1 MVHKHKLV
9 VLGLA
14 GLLLTGCGVIPS
26 AMGLSDN
33 VKLESKE
40 TTEEVKEVEV
50 AKDYLLV
57 IKGGKVVDEKVSKS
71 IVKDGEISNTYK
83 YIYEL
88 PEELTTENLVGE
100 VVEDSEVA
108 SDVAYETAV
117 DKSNKRYKEN
127 QAEDPDVWITF
138 TVPSG
143 YQVYLIPNVLE
154 AQYSSIKNEL
164 LAQTTKL
171 TEVETS
177 TTNEVE
183 GPVTSTVK
191 DFE

>member
-57 IKGGKVVDEKVSKS
+57 IKGGKVADEKVSKS

-100 VVEDSEVA
+100 VGEVVEDSEVE
-108 SDVAYETAV
+108 YETAV

-164 LAQTTKL
+164 FAQTTKL

>member
-26 AMGLSDN
+26 AMGLSNN

-57 IKGGKVVDEKVSKS
+57 IKGGKLVDEKVSKS

-108 SDVAYETAV
+108 YETAV

-143 YQVYLIPNVLE
+143 YQVYLILNVLE

-164 LAQTTKL
+164 LAQTNKL
-171 TEVETS
+171 TEVETT